1 MALSI
6 ITNTSAML
14 AYDAMANNQTQLNTT
29 IAQLSSGKRLVNAA
43 IDPAGLALATEMSG
57 LLGGLNQNI
66 SNTTNAQALLQTADG
81 ALSNIANTLI
91 TMQQLATQAAD
102 GSLSSSQLT
111 AINNEYQALFSQIN
125 SIAQGAQFN
134 NIHLLT
140 GGNLTFQ
147 VGPQNNANSQLS
159 VALPNVTAAGLLGVT
174 LPTAN
179 SLLNSSGASQNVSIT
194 APTNDAVSLG
204 TTAGLTTGAANQVIA
219 SAVNGEINTSNAPSS
234 VTIQVTS
241 INNGAKTTGGVLGT
255 DSITFTVSDSNG
267 TTSGPITLSGTNYA
281 IGNVDGLGFDLNV
294 GTAGNTFNVGDK
306 ITLTFGV
313 PGTTSDVSTTTDAQ
327 HAIQAVTNA
336 LATVA
341 GYRSQVGASEQ
352 QLSTTAAN
360 LQTYTENL
368 SSALSNIQDA
378 NIAQTYAQ
386 FTKESVLQ
394 NAEVQVLR
402 QANAMPQQLL
412 TLFQ

>member
-14 AYDAMANNQTQLNTT
+14 AYDAMASNQLQLNTT

-81 ALSNIANTLI
+81 ALANIANSLI
-91 TMQQLATQAAD
+91 TMQQLATQSAD
-102 GSLSSSQLT
+102 GSLSSSQRT

-125 SIAQGAQFN
+125 TIAQGAQFN
-134 NIHLLT
+134 NINLLT
-140 GGNLTFQ
+140 GSNLTFQ
-147 VGPQNNANSQLS
+147 VGPQDTTNSQLS

-174 LPTAN
+174 MPAAN
-179 SLLNSSGASQNVSIT
+179 SLLNASGASQNVSIT
-194 APTNDAVSLG
+194 APTADAVTLG
-204 TTAGLTTGAANQVIA
+204 TTAGVTTGAANQVLA
-219 SAVNGEINTSNAPSS
+219 TAANGEINTANAPSS
-234 VTIQVTS
+234 VTLTVTS

-255 DSITFTVSDSNG
+255 DSITFVVSDSNG
-267 TTSGPITLSGTNYA
+267 NTSGPITLSGTNLA
-281 IGNVDGLGFDLNV
+281 IGNVDNLGFDLNV
-294 GTAGNTFNVGDK
+294 GATGNTFNVGNK
-306 ITLTFGV
+306 ITLTFGT
-313 PGTTSDVSTTTDAQ
+313 PGTTSNVSTTASAQ
-327 HAIQAVTNA
+327 TAIQSVTNA

-368 SSALSNIQDA
+368 TSALSNIQDA

-386 FTKESVLQ
+386 FTKQSVLQ
-394 NAEVQVLR
+394 NAEVLVLR

-412 TLFQ
+412 QLFQ

>member
-14 AYDAMANNQTQLNTT
+14 AYDAMASNQLQLNTT

-81 ALSNIANTLI
+81 ALANIANSLI
-91 TMQQLATQAAD
+91 TMQQLATQSAD
-102 GSLSSSQLT
+102 GSLSSSQRT

-125 SIAQGAQFN
+125 TIAQGAQFN
-134 NIHLLT
+134 NINLLT
-140 GGNLTFQ
+140 GSNLTFQ
-147 VGPQNNANSQLS
+147 VGPQDTTNSQLS
-159 VALPNVTAAGLLGVT
+159 VALPNVTAASLLGVT
-174 LPTAN
+174 MPAAN
-179 SLLNSSGASQNVSIT
+179 SLLNASGASQNVSIT
-194 APTNDAVSLG
+194 APTADAVTLG
-204 TTAGLTTGAANQVIA
+204 TTAGVTTGAANQVLA
-219 SAVNGEINTSNAPSS
+219 TAANGEINTANAPSS
-234 VTIQVTS
+234 VTLTVTS

-255 DSITFTVSDSNG
+255 DSITFVVSDSNG
-267 TTSGPITLSGTNYA
+267 NTSGPITLSGTNLA
-281 IGNVDGLGFDLNV
+281 IGNVDNLGFDLNV
-294 GTAGNTFNVGDK
+294 GATGNTFNVGNK
-306 ITLTFGV
+306 ITLTFGT
-313 PGTTSDVSTTTDAQ
+313 PGTTSNVSTTASAQ
-327 HAIQAVTNA
+327 TAIQSVTNA

-368 SSALSNIQDA
+368 TSALSNIQDA

-386 FTKESVLQ
+386 FTKQSVLQ
-394 NAEVQVLR
+394 NAEVLVLR

-412 TLFQ
+412 QLFQ